1 MISIFDIFKIGIGP
15 SSSHTVGPM
24 KAAAAFSD
32 DLKQSE
38 LDAQTKRIV
47 IDIYGSLALTGRGH
61 GTFDALLLG
70 LEGSLPHD
78 IPLADIPDRLERIR
92 TQHILRL
99 NEREIRFNPDRDLNI
114 RGDQVLPKHPNGLN
128 FTAYGKDGGKLKEQI
143 YYSVGGGFIVTD
155 QEFDKQAEQTRPV
168 PYPYTSCAELLAQC
182 RMNQLDISEA
192 VLANEAAL
200 AGCSEAEIRRLDALY
215 PDYQFDIEAEQS
227 ALLAADIIV
236 FQFPFS
242 WYALPGL
249 MKLWLDK
256 VFLHGFSH
264 GSKGRLGGKK
274 LLLSFTTG
282 APAAV
287 YQKDDAFGHTVEDYL
302 PQFATTAALCSLD
315 YQGAVYTNGVSYS
328 ARDDE
333 AKINAQR
340 ELAENH
346 GARLVAK
353 LKELAA

>member
-1 MISIFDIFKIGIGP
+1 M
-15 SSSHTVGPM
+15 
-24 KAAAAFSD
+24 
-32 DLKQSE
+32 
-38 LDAQTKRIV
+38 
-47 IDIYGSLALTGRGH
+47 
-61 GTFDALLLG
+61 
-70 LEGSLPHD
+70 
-78 IPLADIPDRLERIR
+78 
-92 TQHILRL
+92 
-99 NEREIRFNPDRDLNI
+99 
-114 RGDQVLPKHPNGLN
+114 
-128 FTAYGKDGGKLKEQI
+128 
-143 YYSVGGGFIVTD
+143 
-155 QEFDKQAEQTRPV
+155 
-168 PYPYTSCAELLAQC
+168 
-182 RMNQLDISEA
+182 
-192 VLANEAAL
+192 
-200 AGCSEAEIRRLDALY
+200 DALY

-256 VFLHGFSH
+256 MFLHGFSH

-282 APAAV
+282 APAAA
-287 YQKDDAFGHTVEDYL
+287 YQKDGAFGHTVEDYL
-302 PQFATTAALCSLD
+302 PQFATTAALCNLD

>member
-1 MISIFDIFKIGIGP
+1 MSRILIISGHPDL
-15 SSSHTVGPM
+15 SASVAN
-24 KAAAAFSD
+24 AAILAHVAR
-32 DLKQSE
+32 E
-38 LDAQTKRIV
+38 L
-47 IDIYGSLALTGRGH
+47 
-61 GTFDALLLG
+61 
-70 LEGSLPHD
+70 P
-78 IPLADIPDRLERIR
+78 
-92 TQHILRL
+92 
-99 NEREIRFNPDRDLNI
+99 
-114 RGDQVLPKHPNGLN
+114 
-128 FTAYGKDGGKLKEQI
+128 
-143 YYSVGGGFIVTD
+143 
-155 QEFDKQAEQTRPV
+155 
-168 PYPYTSCAELLAQC
+168 
-182 RMNQLDISEA
+182 
-192 VLANEAAL
+192 
-200 AGCSEAEIRRLDALY
+200 EAEIRRLDALY

-264 GSKGRLGGKK
+264 GSKGRLDGKK

-287 YQKDDAFGHTVEDYL
+287 YQKDGAFGHTVEDYL
-302 PQFATTAALCSLD
+302 PQFATTAALCNLD
-315 YQGAVYTNGVSYS
+315 YQGAMYTNGVSYS

>member
-1 MISIFDIFKIGIGP
+1 MQRQPENRYCFSGCLSQRPINTRSTRHPFIPRPFPRITRPSVHPNPRSPKCP
-15 SSSHTVGPM
+15 ASSSFQDTPDLSASVAN
-24 KAAAAFSD
+24 AAILAHVAR
-32 DLKQSE
+32 E
-38 LDAQTKRIV
+38 L
-47 IDIYGSLALTGRGH
+47 
-61 GTFDALLLG
+61 
-70 LEGSLPHD
+70 P
-78 IPLADIPDRLERIR
+78 
-92 TQHILRL
+92 
-99 NEREIRFNPDRDLNI
+99 
-114 RGDQVLPKHPNGLN
+114 
-128 FTAYGKDGGKLKEQI
+128 
-143 YYSVGGGFIVTD
+143 
-155 QEFDKQAEQTRPV
+155 
-168 PYPYTSCAELLAQC
+168 
-182 RMNQLDISEA
+182 
-192 VLANEAAL
+192 
-200 AGCSEAEIRRLDALY
+200 EAEIRRLDALY

-227 ALLAADIIV
+227 AWLAADIIV

-282 APAAV
+282 APAAA
-287 YQKDDAFGHTVEDYL
+287 YQKDGAFGHTVEDYL
-302 PQFATTAALCSLD
+302 PQFATTAALCNLD